1 MTLAACGSSPGTGD
15 TEGASPKAG
24 GNRQGGVAE
33 TVAARGNLICGVNN
47 TLPGFGFV
55 DKAGKRSGFDIDFC
69 RAIAAGVLGDKDK
82 VQYRAVGS
90 AERFTALQA
99 GEIDVLIANTT
110 ATAMREG
117 NEGATFTTITFYDGQ
132 GMMVLA
138 DSGITSLDQMN
149 GATICAKS
157 GTTSELNLASVFE
170 AKGFTFEALSFQD
183 MLTLQEAFISGR
195 CDGWTSDKSQLAAMR
210 ATFPGGIDK
219 LVILEGS
226 MSKEPFAPATRQGDP
241 KWSTI
246 VNWIVISTIL
256 AEEYGITSAN
266 VDTFKTTK
274 DPRIQRFLG
283 LSIDGSAP
291 FNPGLGLT
299 PDFAQKVI
307 GQVGNYQEIYN
318 RNLGLDTKIALER
331 GLNALYT
338 DGGLLYGIP
347 YR

>member
-1 MTLAACGSSPGTGD
+1 
-15 TEGASPKAG
+15 
-24 GNRQGGVAE
+24 
-33 TVAARGNLICGVNN
+33 
-47 TLPGFGFV
+47 
-55 DKAGKRSGFDIDFC
+55 
-69 RAIAAGVLGDKDK
+69 
-82 VQYRAVGS
+82 
-90 AERFTALQA
+90 
-99 GEIDVLIANTT
+99 
-110 ATAMREG
+110 
-117 NEGATFTTITFYDGQ
+117 
-132 GMMVLA
+132 
-138 DSGITSLDQMN
+138 
-149 GATICAKS
+149 
-157 GTTSELNLASVFE
+157 
-170 AKGFTFEALSFQD
+170 
-183 MLTLQEAFISGR
+183 
-195 CDGWTSDKSQLAAMR
+195 
-210 ATFPGGIDK
+210 
-219 LVILEGS
+219 